1 MLSWSVEAVLFQ
13 AIVLI
18 YFWVVILCT
27 ENETKQL
34 RLIGI
39 GVIFLVI
46 PGMVYLYYRNYQII
60 DMLMSENTD
69 SRQEIKKSSF
79 GLKIIWWILAIGQFI
94 SFISL
99 TILITVLVIVIIHE
113 LCGTAAE
120 ARRQNT

>member
-99 TILITVLVIVIIHE
+99 TILIILIVIVIIHE